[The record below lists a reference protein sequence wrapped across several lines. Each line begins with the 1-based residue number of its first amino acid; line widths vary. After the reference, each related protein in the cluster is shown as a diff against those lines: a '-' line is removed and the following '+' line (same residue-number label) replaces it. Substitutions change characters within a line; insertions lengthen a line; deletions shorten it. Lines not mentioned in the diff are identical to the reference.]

1 MLAKPC
7 SPQPTQLRSVQ
18 EIREMRPLRIRHLAL
33 GISLAAL
40 TSGCGNWR
48 APVVIKVVR
57 TINNEETVSSKDY
70 ERLREITVEAIDHI
84 KSVDPSIRPQLTLS
98 SQRNF
103 VDEIEGQ
110 TRSGFGPDLLITDS
124 DTALELY
131 QRKLVDPIEIDSED
145 RADTPSFLFDLVTAK
160 DGQLVGRPVNQFVQL
175 ACFNKERL
183 PSPPQTLEEMEKDS
197 EDNNFGMALQLKD
210 LFWSAESF
218 DAGDAMEAALAKLPP
233 DTKRQA
239 NVTDWLRWLEN
250 ASYQQNIRFLNDQRS
265 LREAFVNGELDW
277 ITCWSSN
284 LRELR
289 NQMQQKLALAPLP
302 KGPSKRPKATT
313 KLQVWSLGR
322 NSSRMQ
328 REKALVMIDFISK
341 PWAQK
346 TYALAGRNSLPVN
359 RKAAA
364 IVAAKIPGGTEALLM
379 YAQQSL
385 KENAAKGQ
393 SKARVFRDPARYRA
407 ISDALLDTIYDVSSP
422 EESSQKILKSL
433 RESDS

>member
-1 MLAKPC
+1 
-7 SPQPTQLRSVQ
+7 
-18 EIREMRPLRIRHLAL
+18 MRPLRIRHLAL

-48 APVVIKVVR
+48 PPVVIKVVR